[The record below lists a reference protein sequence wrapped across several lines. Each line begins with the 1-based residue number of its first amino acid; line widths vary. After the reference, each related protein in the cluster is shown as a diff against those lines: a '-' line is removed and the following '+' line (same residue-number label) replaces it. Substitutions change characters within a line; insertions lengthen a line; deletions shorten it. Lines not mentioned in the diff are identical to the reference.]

1 MRQSSRSMKF
11 GLLLAILFSC
21 SNDAL
26 SCADAAKNPAFQGLA
41 KFGVDRSLV
50 IKVNDY
56 QEIIS
61 EISQE
66 VCSRIKAEPRNI
78 SIEAAAE
85 KVTMIYFEQVVSY
98 GHATRVSSIAADVL
112 SGTKGL
118 ARPDRRASGVV
129 KVICPPE
136 VIDGIVS
143 IDGQNVGGCAK
154 RILLSAGM
162 REVAI
167 LSKGKTVCRNKIS
180 VAEKQETSCNCAAG
194 TSAALNCN

>member
-1 MRQSSRSMKF
+1 MRI

-21 SNDAL
+21 SSDAL
-26 SCADAAKNPAFQGLA
+26 SCADAAKNAASKGLA
-41 KFGVDRSLV
+41 EFGVDRSLV
-50 IKVNDY
+50 IKLDDY
-56 QEIIS
+56 QEVIS
-61 EISQE
+61 EISHE
-66 VCSRIKAEPRNI
+66 VCSRIGAKPGNL

-85 KVTMIYFEQVVSY
+85 KVTIIYFEQVVSH
-98 GHATRVSSIAADVL
+98 GQATRVSSIAADVL

-143 IDGQNVGGCAK
+143 IDGKNVGACAK

-162 REVAI
+162 RDVAV
-167 LSKGKTVCRNKIS
+167 LSKDKMVCKNKIS
-180 VAEKQETSCNCAAG
+180 IAEKKETSCNCAAG
-194 TSAALNCN
+194 TSAALSCN